1 MTKKLIGI
9 LSVGIALAALVLV
22 LLLTFWNLELR
33 EVLKWL
39 MRVSWWLLLL
49 TLLMVLL
56 RKVWSLPR
64 IAWLMPLSLSL
75 LWLILCSLLW
85 MSLLYKLVEHFRPET
100 VEQIF
105 WHLGAFSVLLSVLLL
120 MGILKVTMFR
130 GSRRVSARSASEAED
145 RVGDALDHIKKG
157 WVAGLISGG
166 ITLIIWMLA
175 ALGAPALANQLD
187 LDSWSFVDVIL
198 IFGLAYGV
206 YRKSRTCAVIMFLMF
221 FAAGVYNL
229 VTMVAVSFVG
239 LPVFILTFGTFGYYF
254 GQAVRGTFYY
264 HSLIQRKLA
273 AAAPSKP
280 VSESTSRPV

>member
-9 LSVGIALAALVLV
+9 LSVGIALAALLLV

-33 EVLKWL
+33 ELLKWL

-64 IAWLMPLSLSL
+64 IACLMSLSL
-75 LWLILCSLLW
+75 LWLNLCTLLW

-166 ITLIIWMLA
+166 ITLIIWSLA
-175 ALGAPALANQLD
+175 ALGAPALANH
-187 LDSWSFVDVIL
+187 SF
-198 IFGLAYGV
+198 
-206 YRKSRTCAVIMFLMF
+206 RM
-221 FAAGVYNL
+221 
-229 VTMVAVSFVG
+229 
-239 LPVFILTFGTFGYYF
+239 
-254 GQAVRGTFYY
+254 
-264 HSLIQRKLA
+264 SLL
-273 AAAPSKP
+273 SM
-280 VSESTSRPV
+280 